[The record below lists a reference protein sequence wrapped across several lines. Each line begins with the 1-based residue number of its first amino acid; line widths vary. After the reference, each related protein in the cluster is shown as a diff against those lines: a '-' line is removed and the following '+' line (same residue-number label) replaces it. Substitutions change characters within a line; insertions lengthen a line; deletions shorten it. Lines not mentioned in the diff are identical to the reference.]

1 LKGIE
6 SISVNTVPSETKKAK
21 PVETFITELVVVGTS
36 FPARMAGIVVIVP
49 LYEPLI
55 HQLLY
60 GRGTLPV
67 SFFFPFISMD
77 RDGRTI
83 FIIDVRLTLQEVR
96 GHEMVANLK
105 ILKTYHV
112 YAIHCSQLIY

>member
-55 HQLLY
+55 RQLLY

-67 SFFFPFISMD
+67 SFFPCISMD

-83 FIIDVRLTLQEVR
+83 FIIDARLALQEVR